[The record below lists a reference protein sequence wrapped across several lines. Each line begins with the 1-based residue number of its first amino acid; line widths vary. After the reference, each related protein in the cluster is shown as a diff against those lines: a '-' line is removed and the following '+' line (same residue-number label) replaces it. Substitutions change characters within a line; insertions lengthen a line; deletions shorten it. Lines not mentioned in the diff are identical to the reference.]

1 MIETDRLILRPWLDS
16 DAEALF
22 RYASDPDVGPRAG
35 WPPHKDI
42 EESRRV
48 IRDIFTNDRTWA
60 VTLRETGEA
69 IGCMGY
75 FIHGESN
82 IPIGEE
88 DAEIG
93 YWIAKPYWNR
103 GIATEALRAMID
115 YCFNVKGFLTLW
127 SDFFIDNPAS
137 GRVMEKCELQKLLS
151 DQRLTLTDI
160 VDAMHFSSQPALTRY
175 MKRVMHTTPSEFRQ
189 NSK

>member
-42 EESRRV
+42 EESRR
-48 IRDIFTNDRTWA
+48 
-60 VTLRETGEA
+60 
-69 IGCMGY
+69 
-75 FIHGESN
+75 
-82 IPIGEE
+82 
-88 DAEIG
+88 
-93 YWIAKPYWNR
+93 
-103 GIATEALRAMID
+103 ALRAMID

-137 GRVMEKCELQKLLS
+137 GRVMEKCGFKDTGEINWCSHLFHGEDRPVHIMKLNC
-151 DQRLTLTDI
+151 
-160 VDAMHFSSQPALTRY
+160 AL
-175 MKRVMHTTPSEFRQ
+175 
-189 NSK
+189 